1 MLMSEP
7 LVKAIKKPLPLAK
20 IALKSLRDSI
30 LSGKLVPNETYN
42 EIALAKKLGISRTPV
57 REALLEL
64 SSQGLIT
71 FLPRVG
77 VRINHFTEQDV
88 KEIFELRKAI
98 ELFAVAKV
106 SKDFLR
112 HDFTSLETTLQSQR
126 EAIKKENF
134 LAFLNADREF
144 HLTFTRLTNNKRLL
158 TTLENIRDMIQVM
171 SIRALAIEI
180 RAKEV
185 VEEHEKVIEAVKKG
199 LSERA
204 VQEMEKHL
212 NLSERAV
219 LEQWASESG
228 K

>member
-1 MLMSEP
+1 MQEP

-30 LSGKLVPNETYN
+30 LSGKLVSNETYN

-77 VRINHFTEQDV
+77 VRVNHFTEQDV

-112 HDFTSLETTLQSQR
+112 HDFASLEATLQSQK

-134 LAFLNADREF
+134 LAFLNSDREF
-144 HLTFTRLTNNKRLL
+144 HLTFTKLTNNKRLL

-185 VEEHEKVIEAVKKG
+185 VEEHEKVIEAVKRG
-199 LSERA
+199 ISEKA

-219 LEQWASESG
+219 LEQRALESG

>member
-1 MLMSEP
+1 MREP
-7 LVKAIKKPLPLAK
+7 PVKAIKKPLPLAK

-30 LSGKLVPNETYN
+30 LSGKLVPHETYN

-98 ELFAVAKV
+98 ELFAIAKV
-106 SKDFLR
+106 TKDFLL

-126 EAIKKENF
+126 EAIKKENSP
-134 LAFLNADREF
+134 AFLNADREF
-144 HLTFTRLTNNKRLL
+144 HLTFTKMTNNKRLL
-158 TTLENIRDMIQVM
+158 ATLENIRDMIQVM

-180 RAKEV
+180 RAEEV
-185 VEEHEKVIEAVKKG
+185 VEEHERVIEAVKKG
-199 LSERA
+199 NPTTA
-204 VQEMEKHL
+204 AKAMEDHL
-212 NLSERAV
+212 NLSQRAV
-219 LEQWASESG
+219 LDQRSSENE

>member
-1 MLMSEP
+1 MQEP

-106 SKDFLR
+106 SKDFLN
-112 HDFTSLETTLQSQR
+112 HDFASLEATLQSQR

-134 LAFLNADREF
+134 LAFLNVDREF

-171 SIRALAIEI
+171 SVRALAIEI

-199 LSERA
+199 LSEKA

-212 NLSERAV
+212 NLSQRAV
-219 LEQWASESG
+219 LEQRALENG

>member
-1 MLMSEP
+1 MMSEP

-112 HDFTSLETTLQSQR
+112 HDFASLEATLQSQR

-134 LAFLNADREF
+134 LAFLNSDREF

-199 LSERA
+199 ISERA

-219 LEQWASESG
+219 LEQRASESG

>member
-1 MLMSEP
+1 MQEP

-112 HDFTSLETTLQSQR
+112 HDFASLEATLQSQR

-134 LAFLNADREF
+134 LAFLNVDREF

-199 LSERA
+199 LSEKA

-212 NLSERAV
+212 NLSQRAV
-219 LEQWASESG
+219 LEQRALENG

>member
-1 MLMSEP
+1 MQEP

-77 VRINHFTEQDV
+77 VRVNHFTEQDV

-112 HDFTSLETTLQSQR
+112 HDFASLEATLQSQK

-134 LAFLNADREF
+134 LAFLNSDREF
-144 HLTFTRLTNNKRLL
+144 HLTFTKLTNNKRLL

-185 VEEHEKVIEAVKKG
+185 VEEHEKVIEAVKRG
-199 LSERA
+199 ISEKA

-219 LEQWASESG
+219 LEQRALESG

>member
-1 MLMSEP
+1 MSEP

-77 VRINHFTEQDV
+77 VQINQFSEQDV

-112 HDFTSLETTLQSQR
+112 HDFASLEATLQSQR
-126 EAIKKENF
+126 GAIKKENF

-171 SIRALAIEI
+171 SIRALAVEI

-199 LSERA
+199 ISEKA

-212 NLSERAV
+212 NLSQRAV
-219 LEQWASESG
+219 LEQRALENG

>member
-1 MLMSEP
+1 MQEP

-106 SKDFLR
+106 SKDFLK
-112 HDFTSLETTLQSQR
+112 HDFASLEATLQSQR

-134 LAFLNADREF
+134 LAFLNVDREF

-199 LSERA
+199 LSEKA

-212 NLSERAV
+212 NLSQRAV
-219 LEQWASESG
+219 LEQRALENG

>member
-1 MLMSEP
+1 MSEP

-112 HDFTSLETTLQSQR
+112 HD
-126 EAIKKENF
+126 
-134 LAFLNADREF
+134 
-144 HLTFTRLTNNKRLL
+144 
-158 TTLENIRDMIQVM
+158 
-171 SIRALAIEI
+171 
-180 RAKEV
+180 
-185 VEEHEKVIEAVKKG
+185 
-199 LSERA
+199 
-204 VQEMEKHL
+204 
-212 NLSERAV
+212 
-219 LEQWASESG
+219 
-228 K
+228 

>member
-1 MLMSEP
+1 MSEP

-112 HDFTSLETTLQSQR
+112 HDFASLEATLQSQR

-134 LAFLNADREF
+134 LAFLNSDREF

-199 LSERA
+199 ISERA

-219 LEQWASESG
+219 LEQRASESG

>member
-1 MLMSEP
+1 MQEP

-64 SSQGLIT
+64 SNQGLIT

-112 HDFTSLETTLQSQR
+112 HDFASLEATLQSQR

-134 LAFLNADREF
+134 LAFLNVDREF

-199 LSERA
+199 LSEKA

-212 NLSERAV
+212 NLSQRAV
-219 LEQWASESG
+219 LEQRALENG

>member
-1 MLMSEP
+1 MQEP

-106 SKDFLR
+106 SKDFLK
-112 HDFTSLETTLQSQR
+112 HDFASLEATLQSQR
-126 EAIKKENF
+126 AAIKKENF
-134 LAFLNADREF
+134 LAFLNVDREF

-185 VEEHEKVIEAVKKG
+185 VEEHAKVIEAVKKG
-199 LSERA
+199 LSGKA

-212 NLSERAV
+212 NLSQRAV
-219 LEQWASESG
+219 LEQRALENG